1 MGKSYIENS
10 LKRFLKRKVKITLG
24 LVVTFMITGAVSFGA
39 EEGSIIEGNGTYI
52 SHDIW
57 LDGIGTQENILKE
70 DIKIGNDVV
79 LSKNIIN
86 NNSALMSTTVKQNIK
101 NVSLLIAGKDVKL
114 ETDNGDYNS
123 GLELKKANS
132 GLADNNILRADG
144 KGTISVNGKD
154 WTGELKDAE
163 EIDGKDT
170 GKGVQTAINGGKA
183 VNYGNITIKYDPDK
197 NSQNK
202 GWGHSGQTARKN
214 SEVYNY
220 GTMTSRE
227 MVQRAELNSSAYN
240 YGTLIGTHVQYAG
253 NNGRVYNY
261 GTIKTGSHGQNIL
274 NDSLAVNYGI
284 IIGTGE
290 SGQGV
295 NGNNSILKNYG
306 VIATDSQRG
315 QNSVGTENIKIY
327 NYGIIA
333 NKGKEEKDEKGNKQ
347 LVGLGQVLNS
357 KNGSGFNYGLIIND
371 GHLGQRLAGENSEI
385 YNYGL
390 IANKGKAGQEIQGK
404 NNTGYNYG
412 IIANSDT
419 AGQYA
424 AGDKGGNKAINYGII
439 ANVGNDGQLATAG
452 AIAENYGIIAN
463 TGGYGQKS
471 YGVISE
477 ETLNIL
483 NNGII
488 NNNGGYG
495 MYTGDDL
502 EHKGENNGIVFNYI
516 NKPVLYGNITNN
528 GVTIVKDTGS
538 GEYSG
543 SSVVENGIRIDA
555 KNKDDI
561 KISRVEKGN
570 IFIATNQIEN
580 IAEEKKFTGGTLAE
594 NTNLFVD
601 RYTKDK
607 LTETVTLDNKTLT
620 GNHITTVVGSDDNSD
635 KTVIITNNDLTLNNS
650 TIIGY
655 FEKDGT
661 LLEVNGNL
669 TLTGNSV
676 INAIAGNKYTGYK
689 GNPLDNVIAVKL
701 DKKGILTIEENSKV
715 LGKVEGKG
723 MTILKNSTQVHDKG
737 YNITKLEILTTRKTN
752 TTINKLNLQEGL
764 VFSGHQTSKDN
775 TKVILGNNIDIKGGI
790 SFNET
795 NGEIL
800 GADITLGDGQTS
812 SDKTINIDSITLG
825 TENDVLTIKNI
836 LGTVGEIN
844 GNGGKDIV
852 KLEKSAGDTF
862 DYKLKNIDTL
872 DLGNSIWKIGAN
884 ADISHNTTTKAGEKT
899 TIQNGTLAGELK
911 GTAEKGIEFINN
923 EAVNKVIGNST
934 FGENAKFQM
943 NIGKDMKLEAGAEY
957 NLDDTTKNNLAGIKD
972 KVTASAI
979 FTTAKDDTSKELR
992 VKSAKEMNID
1002 ERYSG
1007 IYEEMLE
1014 NASSNSEILNTLNN
1028 SDVSS
1033 IANAINGKGALGDTL
1048 ATTGYKITRD
1058 ISNSFMSAVNEWG
1071 KKANKGEWLANAKYI
1086 NSDVEYDGAN
1096 KVKGYDSDIKS
1107 MAAMIE
1113 YGVSDNTSLGIAL
1126 GGGNTEIDVK
1136 DAGTLKGD
1144 NYYIGAYAKHS
1155 VNGFDLTGNL
1165 GYTISDL
1172 EVNGKGSADSS
1183 AITLGGYIKRDIALT
1198 ETVRLEPNLSFT
1210 YDYIMQDNAEG
1221 NGVKVDNKDV
1231 HVFEAGAGMNIVKGF
1246 NFEKGLL
1253 ELEAG
1258 VKYSMA
1264 DVNRNE
1270 ETVISVYGI
1279 DNINLGNP
1287 EIDKTRGTAHVGFD
1301 YEHVSG
1307 FGVNGKYEMMWSDS
1321 GDDSRVT
1328 AGISYRF

>member
-1 MGKSYIENS
+1 MGKGYVENS
-10 LKRFLKRKVKITLG
+10 LKRFLKRKIKITLG
-24 LVVTFMITGAVSFGA
+24 VVVSFLITGMVSFGA

-52 SHDIW
+52 SHDTW
-57 LDGIGTQENILKE
+57 LDGIGAQENILKE

-79 LSKNIIN
+79 LSKDIIN

-123 GLELKKANS
+123 GLELKKINS
-132 GLADNNILRADG
+132 GLTDNNILRADG

-183 VNYGNITIKYDPDK
+183 VNYGNITIKYDPDE

-202 GWGHSGQTARKN
+202 GWMPSGQTARKN

-261 GTIKTGSHGQNIL
+261 GTIKSDRYGQDVIN
-274 NDSLAVNYGI
+274 NSLAVNYGI
-284 IIGTGE
+284 IIGKGTV
-290 SGQGV
+290 GQNVKGD
-295 NGNNSILKNYG
+295 NSILKNYG
-306 VIATDSQRG
+306 VIAIDSNRG
-315 QNSVGTENIKIY
+315 QNSIETENIKIY

-333 NKGKEEKDEKGNKQ
+333 NKEIKENGV
-347 LVGLGQVLNS
+347 LLGLGQVLYS
-357 KNGSGFNYGLIIND
+357 KNGSGFNYGLIINE
-371 GHLGQRLAGENSEI
+371 GNVGQRLAGENSEI

-424 AGDKGGNKAINYGII
+424 DGDKGGNKAINYGII
-439 ANVGNDGQLATAG
+439 ANVGNDGQLATYNAT
-452 AIAENYGIIAN
+452 AENYGIIAN
-463 TGGYGQKS
+463 KGDKGQYS
-471 YGVISE
+471 YGKEAGDII
-477 ETLNIL
+477 NIL

-488 NNNGGYG
+488 NNSGDHG
-495 MYTGDDL
+495 MYVAGV
-502 EHKGENNGIVFNYI
+502 HKGENNGIVFNHTDK
-516 NKPVLYGNITNN
+516 NVLYGNITNN
-528 GVTIVKDTGS
+528 GVIIIKDNGK
-538 GEYSG
+538 GAYS
-543 SSVVENGIRIDA
+543 SSVVKKGIQIDA
-555 KNKDDI
+555 KDEKNI
-561 KISRVEKGN
+561 KISKVEKGN
-570 IFIATNQIEN
+570 IFVATNQIEN
-580 IAEEKKFTGGTLAE
+580 IEEKKFTGGTLAD
-594 NTNLFVD
+594 NKNLFVD
-601 RYTKDK
+601 RYTKGK

-635 KTVIITNNDLTLNNS
+635 KTVISTNNDLTLNNS

-723 MTILKNSTQVHDKG
+723 MTILKNSTQVHNKG

-872 DLGNSIWKIGAN
+872 DLGNSTWKIGKN
-884 ADISHNTTTKAGEKT
+884 ADISHDTTTKANEKT

-911 GTAEKGIEFINN
+911 GTSEKGIEFINN

-957 NLDDTTKNNLAGIKD
+957 NFDDTTKNNLAGIKD

-1007 IYEEMLE
+1007 IYEEMLK
-1014 NASSNSEILNTLNN
+1014 NASSNSEILDTLNS

-1058 ISNSFMSAVNEWG
+1058 ISNSFMSAVNEWD
-1071 KKANKGEWLANAKYI
+1071 KKADKGEWLTNAKYI
-1086 NSDVEYDGAN
+1086 SSDVEYDGAN
-1096 KVKGYDSDIKS
+1096 NVKGYDSDINS
-1107 MAAMIE
+1107 MVGMIE
-1113 YGVSDNTSLGIAL
+1113 YGVSENTAYGIAL
-1126 GGGNTEIDVK
+1126 GGGDTEIDVK

-1155 VNGFDLTGNL
+1155 VNGFDLVGNL

-1172 EVNGKGSADSS
+1172 EVNGEGSADSS
-1183 AITLGGYIKRDIALT
+1183 AITFGGYIKKNVVLT
-1198 ETVRLEPNLSFT
+1198 ETVRVEPNFSFT
-1210 YDYIMQDNAEG
+1210 YDYIMQDNGEG
-1221 NGVKVDNKDV
+1221 NGVKVDNKDI
-1231 HVFEAGAGMNIVKGF
+1231 HVFEASAGMNIVKGF
-1246 NFEKGLL
+1246 NLETGVFELK
-1253 ELEAG
+1253 AG
-1258 VKYSMA
+1258 AKYSMA
-1264 DVNRNE
+1264 DINRNE
-1270 ETVISVYGI
+1270 ETIISVYGI
-1279 DNINLGNP
+1279 DGINLGSP
-1287 EIDKTRGTAHVGFD
+1287 EVDKTRGTANIGFD
-1301 YEHVSG
+1301 YEHNSG

-1321 GDDSRVT
+1321 GDDSRIT

>member
-1 MGKSYIENS
+1 MGKSYVENS

-24 LVVTFMITGAVSFGA
+24 LVVTFMITGAVAFGA
-39 EEGSIIEGNGTYI
+39 EEGFIIEGNGTYI

-79 LSKNIIN
+79 LSKDIIN

-284 IIGTGE
+284 IIGAGE

-295 NGNNSILKNYG
+295 NGSNSILKNYG

-333 NKGKEEKDEKGNKQ
+333 NKGNKQ

-538 GEYSG
+538 GEYFG

-555 KNKDDI
+555 KDKKNI

-570 IFIATNQIEN
+570 IFVATNQIEN
-580 IAEEKKFTGGTLAE
+580 IAKEKKFTGGTLAE

-635 KTVIITNNDLTLNNS
+635 KTVISTNNDLTLNNS

-872 DLGNSIWKIGAN
+872 DLGNSTWKIGKN
-884 ADISHNTTTKAGEKT
+884 ADISHDTTTKANEKT

-979 FTTAKDDTSKELR
+979 FTTAKDDISKELR

-1107 MAAMIE
+1107 MVGMIE

-1126 GGGNTEIDVK
+1126 GGGDTEIDVK

-1183 AITLGGYIKRDIALT
+1183 AIILGGYVKRDIALT

-1307 FGVNGKYEMMWSDS
+1307 FGVNGKYETMWSDS
-1321 GDDSRVT
+1321 GDDSRIT

>member
-1 MGKSYIENS
+1 MGKSYVENS

-24 LVVTFMITGAVSFGA
+24 LVVTFMITGAVAFGA

-79 LSKNIIN
+79 LSKDIIN

-284 IIGTGE
+284 IIGAGE

-295 NGNNSILKNYG
+295 NGSNSILKNYG

-333 NKGKEEKDEKGNKQ
+333 NKGNKQ

-555 KNKDDI
+555 KDKKNI

-570 IFIATNQIEN
+570 IFVATNQIEN
-580 IAEEKKFTGGTLAE
+580 IAKEKKFTGGTLAE

-635 KTVIITNNDLTLNNS
+635 KTVISTNNDLTLNNS

-723 MTILKNSTQVHDKG
+723 MTILKNSTQVHNKG

-884 ADISHNTTTKAGEKT
+884 ADISHGTTTKAGEKT
-899 TIQNGTLAGELK
+899 TIQNGTLTGELK

-957 NLDDTTKNNLAGIKD
+957 NLDDTTKGNLAGIKD

-1014 NASSNSEILNTLNN
+1014 NASSNSEILDTLNN

-1107 MAAMIE
+1107 MVGMIE

-1126 GGGNTEIDVK
+1126 GGGDTEIDVK

-1183 AITLGGYIKRDIALT
+1183 AIILGGYVKRDIALT

-1307 FGVNGKYEMMWSDS
+1307 FGVNGKYETMWSDS

>member
-1 MGKSYIENS
+1 MGKSYVENS

-24 LVVTFMITGAVSFGA
+24 LVVTFMITGAVAFGA

-79 LSKNIIN
+79 LSKDIIN

-284 IIGTGE
+284 IIGAGE

-295 NGNNSILKNYG
+295 NGSNSILKNYG

-333 NKGKEEKDEKGNKQ
+333 NKGNKQ

-555 KNKDDI
+555 KDKKNI

-570 IFIATNQIEN
+570 IFVATNQIEN
-580 IAEEKKFTGGTLAE
+580 IVKEKKFTGGTLAE

-635 KTVIITNNDLTLNNS
+635 KTVISTNNDLTLNNS

-723 MTILKNSTQVHDKG
+723 MTILKNSTQVHNKG

-884 ADISHNTTTKAGEKT
+884 ADVSHGTTTKAGEKT
-899 TIQNGTLAGELK
+899 TIQNGTLTGELK

-1007 IYEEMLE
+1007 IYEEMLK
-1014 NASSNSEILNTLNN
+1014 NASSNSEILDTLNN

-1107 MAAMIE
+1107 MVGMIE

-1126 GGGNTEIDVK
+1126 GGGDTEIDVK

-1172 EVNGKGSADSS
+1172 EVNREGSADSS

-1221 NGVKVDNKDV
+1221 SGVKADNKDI

-1301 YEHVSG
+1301 YEHTTG
-1307 FGVNGKYEMMWSDS
+1307 FGVNGKYETMWSDS
-1321 GDDSRVT
+1321 GDDSRIT

>member
-1 MGKSYIENS
+1 MGKSYVENS

-24 LVVTFMITGAVSFGA
+24 LVVTFMITGAVAFGA
-39 EEGSIIEGNGTYI
+39 EEGFIIEGNGTYI

-79 LSKNIIN
+79 LSKDIIN

-284 IIGTGE
+284 IIGAGE

-295 NGNNSILKNYG
+295 NGSNSILKNYG

-333 NKGKEEKDEKGNKQ
+333 NKGNKQ

-538 GEYSG
+538 GEYFG

-555 KNKDDI
+555 KDKKNI

-570 IFIATNQIEN
+570 IFVATNQIEN
-580 IAEEKKFTGGTLAE
+580 IVKEKKFTGGTLAE

-635 KTVIITNNDLTLNNS
+635 KTVISTNNDLTLNNS

-872 DLGNSIWKIGAN
+872 DLGNSTWKIGKN
-884 ADISHNTTTKAGEKT
+884 ADISHDTTTKANEKT

-979 FTTAKDDTSKELR
+979 FTTAKDDISKELR

-1107 MAAMIE
+1107 MVGMIE

-1126 GGGNTEIDVK
+1126 GGGDTEIDVK

-1307 FGVNGKYEMMWSDS
+1307 FGVNGKYETMWSDS
-1321 GDDSRVT
+1321 GDDSRIT

>member
-1 MGKSYIENS
+1 MGKGYVENS
-10 LKRFLKRKVKITLG
+10 LKRFLKRKIKITLG
-24 LVVTFMITGAVSFGA
+24 VVVSFLITGMVSFGA

-52 SHDIW
+52 SHDTW
-57 LDGIGTQENILKE
+57 LDGIGAQENILKE

-79 LSKNIIN
+79 LSKDIIN

-123 GLELKKANS
+123 GLELKKINS
-132 GLADNNILRADG
+132 GLTDNNILRADG

-183 VNYGNITIKYDPDK
+183 VNYGNITIKYDPDE

-202 GWGHSGQTARKN
+202 GWMHSGQTARKN

-261 GTIKTGSHGQNIL
+261 GTIKSDRYGQDVIN
-274 NDSLAVNYGI
+274 NSLAVNYGI
-284 IIGTGE
+284 IIGKGTV
-290 SGQGV
+290 GQNVKGD
-295 NGNNSILKNYG
+295 NSILKNYG
-306 VIATDSQRG
+306 VIAIDSNRG
-315 QNSVGTENIKIY
+315 QNSIETENIKIY

-333 NKGKEEKDEKGNKQ
+333 NKEIKENGV
-347 LVGLGQVLNS
+347 LLGLGQVLYS
-357 KNGSGFNYGLIIND
+357 KNGSGFNYGLIINE
-371 GHLGQRLAGENSEI
+371 GNVGQRLAGENSEI

-424 AGDKGGNKAINYGII
+424 DGDKGGNKAINYGII
-439 ANVGNDGQLATAG
+439 ANVGNDGQLATYNAT
-452 AIAENYGIIAN
+452 AENYGIIAN
-463 TGGYGQKS
+463 KGDKGQYS
-471 YGVISE
+471 YGKEAGDII
-477 ETLNIL
+477 NIL

-488 NNNGGYG
+488 NNSGDHG
-495 MYTGDDL
+495 MYVAGV
-502 EHKGENNGIVFNYI
+502 HKGENNGIVFNHTDK
-516 NKPVLYGNITNN
+516 NVLYGNITNN
-528 GVTIVKDTGS
+528 GVIIIKDNGK
-538 GEYSG
+538 GAYS
-543 SSVVENGIRIDA
+543 SSVVKKGIQIDA
-555 KNKDDI
+555 KDEKNI
-561 KISRVEKGN
+561 KISKVEKGN
-570 IFIATNQIEN
+570 IFVATNQIEN
-580 IAEEKKFTGGTLAE
+580 IEEKKFTGGTLAD
-594 NTNLFVD
+594 NKNLFVD
-601 RYTKDK
+601 RYTKGK

-635 KTVIITNNDLTLNNS
+635 KTVISTNNDLTLNNS

-723 MTILKNSTQVHDKG
+723 MTILKNSTQVHNKG

-872 DLGNSIWKIGAN
+872 DLGNSTWKIGKN
-884 ADISHNTTTKAGEKT
+884 ADISHDTTTKANEKT

-911 GTAEKGIEFINN
+911 GTSEKGIEFINN

-957 NLDDTTKNNLAGIKD
+957 NFDDTTKNNLAGIKD

-979 FTTAKDDTSKELR
+979 FTTVKDDTSKELR

-1007 IYEEMLE
+1007 IYEEMLK
-1014 NASSNSEILNTLNN
+1014 NASSNSEILDTLNS

-1033 IANAINGKGALGDTL
+1033 IANAINGKGVLGDTL

-1058 ISNSFMSAVNEWG
+1058 ISNSFMSAVNEWD
-1071 KKANKGEWLANAKYI
+1071 KKADKGEWLTNAKYI
-1086 NSDVEYDGAN
+1086 SSDVEYDGAN
-1096 KVKGYDSDIKS
+1096 NVKGYDSDINS
-1107 MAAMIE
+1107 MVGMIE
-1113 YGVSDNTSLGIAL
+1113 YGVSENTAYGIAL
-1126 GGGNTEIDVK
+1126 GGGDTEINVK

-1155 VNGFDLTGNL
+1155 VNGFDLVGNL

-1172 EVNGKGSADSS
+1172 EVNGEGSADSS
-1183 AITLGGYIKRDIALT
+1183 AITFGGYIKKNVVLT
-1198 ETVRLEPNLSFT
+1198 ETVRVEPNFSFT
-1210 YDYIMQDNAEG
+1210 YDYIMQDNGEG
-1221 NGVKVDNKDV
+1221 NGVKVDNKDI
-1231 HVFEAGAGMNIVKGF
+1231 HVFEASAGMNIVKGF
-1246 NFEKGLL
+1246 NL
-1253 ELEAG
+1253 ETGVLEIKAG
-1258 VKYSMA
+1258 AKYSMA
-1264 DVNRNE
+1264 DINRNE

-1279 DNINLGNP
+1279 DDINLGNP
-1287 EIDKTRGTAHVGFD
+1287 EVDKTRGTANIGFD
-1301 YEHVSG
+1301 YEHNSG

-1321 GDDSRVT
+1321 GDDSRIT

>member
-1 MGKSYIENS
+1 MGKSYVENS

-24 LVVTFMITGAVSFGA
+24 LVVTFMITGAVAFGA

-79 LSKNIIN
+79 LSKDIIN

-284 IIGTGE
+284 IIGAGE

-295 NGNNSILKNYG
+295 NGSNSILKNYG

-333 NKGKEEKDEKGNKQ
+333 NKGNKQ

-555 KNKDDI
+555 KDKKNI

-570 IFIATNQIEN
+570 IFVATNQIEN
-580 IAEEKKFTGGTLAE
+580 IAKEKKFTGGTLAE

-635 KTVIITNNDLTLNNS
+635 KTVISTNNDLTLNNS

-723 MTILKNSTQVHDKG
+723 MTILKNSTQVHNKG

-884 ADISHNTTTKAGEKT
+884 ADVSHGTTTKAGEKT
-899 TIQNGTLAGELK
+899 TVQNGTLTGELK

-957 NLDDTTKNNLAGIKD
+957 NLDDTTKGNLAGIKD

-1014 NASSNSEILNTLNN
+1014 NASSNSEILDTLNN

-1107 MAAMIE
+1107 MVGMIE

-1126 GGGNTEIDVK
+1126 GGGDTEIDVK

-1183 AITLGGYIKRDIALT
+1183 AIILGGYVKRDIALT

-1307 FGVNGKYEMMWSDS
+1307 FGVNGKYETMWSDS

-1328 AGISYRF
+1328 AEISYRF

>member
-1 MGKSYIENS
+1 MGKSYVENS

-24 LVVTFMITGAVSFGA
+24 VVVTFLITGLVSFGA

-70 DIKIGNDVV
+70 DIKIGSDVV
-79 LSKNIIN
+79 LSKDIIN

-123 GLELKKANS
+123 GLELKKVNS

-183 VNYGNITIKYDPDK
+183 VNYGKITIKYDPDK

-284 IIGTGE
+284 IIGAGE

-295 NGNNSILKNYG
+295 NGSNSILKNYG

-333 NKGKEEKDEKGNKQ
+333 NKGNKQ

-538 GEYSG
+538 GEYFG

-555 KNKDDI
+555 KDKKNI

-570 IFIATNQIEN
+570 IFVATNQIEN

-601 RYTKDK
+601 RYTTNGK

-635 KTVIITNNDLTLNNS
+635 KTVISTNNDLTLNNS

-884 ADISHNTTTKAGEKT
+884 ADVSHGTTTKAGEKT
-899 TIQNGTLAGELK
+899 TIQNGTLTGELK

-1014 NASSNSEILNTLNN
+1014 NASSNSEILDTLNN

-1107 MAAMIE
+1107 MVGMIE

-1126 GGGNTEIDVK
+1126 GGGDTEIDVK

-1172 EVNGKGSADSS
+1172 EVNGKGSADSF
-1183 AITLGGYIKRDIALT
+1183 AITLGGYVKRDIALT

-1307 FGVNGKYEMMWSDS
+1307 FGVNGKYETMWSDS

>member
-1 MGKSYIENS
+1 MGKGYVENS
-10 LKRFLKRKVKITLG
+10 LKRFLKRKIKITLG
-24 LVVTFMITGAVSFGA
+24 VVVSFLITGMVSFGA

-52 SHDIW
+52 SHDTW
-57 LDGIGTQENILKE
+57 LDGIGAQENILKE

-79 LSKNIIN
+79 LSKDIIN

-123 GLELKKANS
+123 GLELKKINS
-132 GLADNNILRADG
+132 GLTDNNILRADG

-183 VNYGNITIKYDPDK
+183 VNYGNITIKYDPDE

-202 GWGHSGQTARKN
+202 GWMHSGQTARKN

-261 GTIKTGSHGQNIL
+261 GTIKSDRYGQDVIN
-274 NDSLAVNYGI
+274 NSLAVNYGI
-284 IIGTGE
+284 IIGKGTV
-290 SGQGV
+290 GQNVKGD
-295 NGNNSILKNYG
+295 NSILKNYG
-306 VIATDSQRG
+306 VIAIDSNRG
-315 QNSVGTENIKIY
+315 QNSIETENIKIY

-333 NKGKEEKDEKGNKQ
+333 NKEIKENGV
-347 LVGLGQVLNS
+347 LLGLGQVLYS
-357 KNGSGFNYGLIIND
+357 KNGSGFNYGLIINE
-371 GHLGQRLAGENSEI
+371 GNVGQRLAGENSEI

-424 AGDKGGNKAINYGII
+424 DGDKGGNKAINYGII
-439 ANVGNDGQLATAG
+439 ANVGNDGQLATYNAT
-452 AIAENYGIIAN
+452 AENYGIIAN
-463 TGGYGQKS
+463 KGDKGQYS
-471 YGVISE
+471 YGKEAGDII
-477 ETLNIL
+477 NIL

-488 NNNGGYG
+488 NNSGDHG
-495 MYTGDDL
+495 MYVAGV
-502 EHKGENNGIVFNYI
+502 HKGENNGIVFNHTDK
-516 NKPVLYGNITNN
+516 NVLYGNITNN
-528 GVTIVKDTGS
+528 GVIIIKDNGK
-538 GEYSG
+538 GAYS
-543 SSVVENGIRIDA
+543 SSVVKKGIQIDA
-555 KNKDDI
+555 KDEKNI
-561 KISRVEKGN
+561 KISKVEKGN
-570 IFIATNQIEN
+570 IFVATNQIEN
-580 IAEEKKFTGGTLAE
+580 IEEKKFTGGTLAD
-594 NTNLFVD
+594 NKNLFVD
-601 RYTKDK
+601 RYTKGK

-635 KTVIITNNDLTLNNS
+635 KTVISTNNDLTLNNS

-723 MTILKNSTQVHDKG
+723 MTILKNSTQVHNKG

-872 DLGNSIWKIGAN
+872 DLGNSTWKIGKN
-884 ADISHNTTTKAGEKT
+884 ADISHDTTTKANEKT

-911 GTAEKGIEFINN
+911 GTSEKGIEFINN

-957 NLDDTTKNNLAGIKD
+957 NFDDTTKNNLAGIKD

-1007 IYEEMLE
+1007 IYEEMLK
-1014 NASSNSEILNTLNN
+1014 NASSNSEILDTLNS

-1058 ISNSFMSAVNEWG
+1058 ISNSFMSAVNEWD
-1071 KKANKGEWLANAKYI
+1071 KKADKGEWLTNAKYI
-1086 NSDVEYDGAN
+1086 SSDVEYDGAN
-1096 KVKGYDSDIKS
+1096 NVKGYDSDINS
-1107 MAAMIE
+1107 MVGMIE
-1113 YGVSDNTSLGIAL
+1113 YGVSENTAYGIAL
-1126 GGGNTEIDVK
+1126 GGGDTEIDVK

-1155 VNGFDLTGNL
+1155 VNGFDLVGNL

-1172 EVNGKGSADSS
+1172 EVNGEGSADSS
-1183 AITLGGYIKRDIALT
+1183 AITFGGYIKKNVVLT
-1198 ETVRLEPNLSFT
+1198 ETVRVEPNFSFT
-1210 YDYIMQDNAEG
+1210 YDYIMQDNGEG
-1221 NGVKVDNKDV
+1221 NGVKVDNKDI
-1231 HVFEAGAGMNIVKGF
+1231 HVFEASTGMNIVKGF
-1246 NFEKGLL
+1246 NLETGVFELK
-1253 ELEAG
+1253 AG
-1258 VKYSMA
+1258 AKYSMA
-1264 DVNRNE
+1264 DINRNE
-1270 ETVISVYGI
+1270 ETIISVYGI
-1279 DNINLGNP
+1279 DGINLGSP
-1287 EIDKTRGTAHVGFD
+1287 EVDKTRGTANIGFD
-1301 YEHVSG
+1301 YEHNSG

-1321 GDDSRVT
+1321 GDDSRIT

>member
-39 EEGSIIEGNGTYI
+39 EPQEPIIHGNGVYI
-52 SHDIW
+52 PSNVWIQ
-57 LDGIGTQENILKE
+57 GIGEKKTNIEKYEIQVSEKDSFIDTTLKRENNS
-70 DIKIGNDVV
+70 DT
-79 LSKNIIN
+79 IIN
-86 NNSALMSTTVKQNIK
+86 ISGTEVILQGKNLSFDVIDKSNEALKIAEKGINWENNLDYRENYQDGKKLSNKNPSYNGNGAIGKNSIAVNNQNIENKINYKFKDIIDWTSDSQPIFGEIEKSVGQVANNGGIVVNYSDINVIKSNIGGHGQLILNGSKGYNYGIIISNTENYMQSVIGDESVGYNFGELKCVWSGQYAVLGGKLYNYGKITSIAPQQATGGEMYNYGTLLSAKNNSLNGSGQLGNNSKLYNYGTIIGQGGQSGSVKSEVENYGFITGEGATGQSLSNSIGK
-101 NVSLLIAGKDVKL
+101 NYGIIAGKFSTSQSGEKNSDI
-114 ETDNGDYNS
+114 YNYGIIS
-123 GLELKKANS
+123 SQGYIGQQLDGSKGYNHGL
-132 GLADNNILRADG
+132 
-144 KGTISVNGKD
+144 ISVIGD
-154 WTGELKDAE
+154 SFTGQFA
-163 EIDGKDT
+163 
-170 GKGVQTAINGGKA
+170 
-183 VNYGNITIKYDPDK
+183 K
-197 NSQNK
+197 N
-202 GWGHSGQTARKN
+202 N

-220 GTMTSRE
+220 G
-227 MVQRAELNSSAYN
+227 
-240 YGTLIGTHVQYAG
+240 I
-253 NNGRVYNY
+253 
-261 GTIKTGSHGQNIL
+261 
-274 NDSLAVNYGI
+274 
-284 IIGTGE
+284 
-290 SGQGV
+290 
-295 NGNNSILKNYG
+295 ILKEDISSMHYAQSKGMSITKNSKGYNYG
-306 VIATDSQRG
+306 VICGEIKDGMVIDS
-315 QNSVGTENIKIY
+315 E
-327 NYGIIA
+327 
-333 NKGKEEKDEKGNKQ
+333 
-347 LVGLGQVLNS
+347 S
-357 KNGSGFNYGLIIND
+357 K
-371 GHLGQRLAGENSEI
+371 
-385 YNYGL
+385 
-390 IANKGKAGQEIQGK
+390 
-404 NNTGYNYG
+404 GYNYG
-412 IIANSDT
+412 IIANNSTLNSVT
-419 AGQYA
+419 AE
-424 AGDKGGNKAINYGII
+424 NKHNISAINSGE
-439 ANVGNDGQLATAG
+439 AF
-452 AIAENYGIIAN
+452 NYGVLINQDGAS
-463 TGGYGQKS
+463 TKGK
-471 YGVISE
+471 VI
-477 ETLNIL
+477 

-488 NNNGGYG
+488 IVQNKGTGEMIDGGI
-495 MYTGDDL
+495 
-502 EHKGENNGIVFNYI
+502 NNGIIY
-516 NKPVLYGNITNN
+516 L
-528 GVTIVKDTGS
+528 
-538 GEYSG
+538 
-543 SSVVENGIRIDA
+543 
-555 KNKDDI
+555 KNKNSIKLADKTKNLTDSK
-561 KISRVEKGN
+561 KISEIQSNN
-570 IFIATNQIEN
+570 IFVNN
-580 IAEEKKFTGGTLAE
+580 LDKDSNVTL
-594 NTNLFVD
+594 TVD
-601 RYTKDK
+601 KD
-607 LTETVTLDNKTLT
+607 TLDNK
-620 GNHITTVVGSDDNSD
+620 HITAVLGKESKSDTAVKS
-635 KTVIITNNDLTLNNS
+635 TGDLTLNNS

-655 FEKDGT
+655 LEKDGT
-661 LLEVNGNL
+661 LLEVKGDL
-669 TLTGNSV
+669 TLSGNSV
-676 INAIAGNKYTGYK
+676 INAIAGNEYTGYK
-689 GNPLDNVIAVKL
+689 GNALNNVIAVKL
-701 DKKGILTIEENSKV
+701 NENGILTIGENSKV
-715 LGKVEGKG
+715 LGVVKG
-723 MTILKNSTQVHDKG
+723 NGTAVLKDSKELHNKG
-737 YNITKLEILTTRKTN
+737 FDVKELEIKTTKEKGTS
-752 TTINKLNLQEGL
+752 TTVNNLKVSEGI
-764 VFSGHQTSKDN
+764 VIAGDETSKDN
-775 TKVILGNNIDIKGGI
+775 TKITFGNNINIVSGI
-790 SFNET
+790 RFNEHGT
-795 NGEIL
+795 GRNL

-825 TENDVLTIKNI
+825 TGNDILTINNV
-836 LGTVGEIN
+836 LGKVGVID
-844 GNGGKDIV
+844 GNSGDDIV
-852 KLEKSAGDTF
+852 NLKNLTGKHDTF
-862 DYKLKNIDTL
+862 DYQLKNIETL
-872 DLGNSIWKIGAN
+872 DLNNQTWKIGAN
-884 ADISHNTTTKAGEKT
+884 ANISHDTITKAGEKT
-899 TIQNGTLAGELK
+899 TIQNGTLIGELK
-911 GTAEKGIEFINN
+911 GTVEKADFVNN

-957 NLDDTTKNNLAGIKD
+957 NLDDTTVDNLKNNVGEKN
-972 KVTASAI
+972 VTASAI
-979 FTTAKDDTSKELR
+979 FTKATQKDKDIR
-992 VKSAKEMNID
+992 VKTAEEMNID
-1002 ERYSG
+1002 DRYSG

-1014 NASSNSEILNTLNN
+1014 NASSNSEILDTLNS

-1107 MAAMIE
+1107 MVGMIE

-1126 GGGNTEIDVK
+1126 GGGDTEIDVK

-1307 FGVNGKYEMMWSDS
+1307 FGVNGKYETMWSDS

>member
-1 MGKSYIENS
+1 MGKSYVENS

-24 LVVTFMITGAVSFGA
+24 LVVTFMITGAVAFGA

-79 LSKNIIN
+79 LSKDIIN

-284 IIGTGE
+284 IIGAGE

-295 NGNNSILKNYG
+295 NGSNSILKNYG

-333 NKGKEEKDEKGNKQ
+333 NKGNKQ

-555 KNKDDI
+555 KDKKNI

-570 IFIATNQIEN
+570 IFVATNQIEN
-580 IAEEKKFTGGTLAE
+580 IAKEKKFTGGTLAE

-635 KTVIITNNDLTLNNS
+635 KTVISTNNDLTLNNS

-723 MTILKNSTQVHDKG
+723 MTILKNSTQVHNKG

-825 TENDVLTIKNI
+825 TENDVLTIKNT

-884 ADISHNTTTKAGEKT
+884 ADVSHGTTTKAGEKT
-899 TIQNGTLAGELK
+899 TVQNGTLTGELK

-957 NLDDTTKNNLAGIKD
+957 NLDDTTKGNLAGIKD

-1014 NASSNSEILNTLNN
+1014 NASSNSEILDTLNN

-1107 MAAMIE
+1107 MVGMIE

-1126 GGGNTEIDVK
+1126 GGGDTEIDVK

-1183 AITLGGYIKRDIALT
+1183 AIILGGYVKRDIALT

-1307 FGVNGKYEMMWSDS
+1307 FGVNGKYETMWSDS

>member
-1 MGKSYIENS
+1 MGKGYVENS
-10 LKRFLKRKVKITLG
+10 LKRFLKRKIKITLG
-24 LVVTFMITGAVSFGA
+24 VVVSFLITGMVSFGA

-52 SHDIW
+52 SHDTW
-57 LDGIGTQENILKE
+57 LDGIGAQENILKE

-79 LSKNIIN
+79 LSKDIIN

-123 GLELKKANS
+123 GLELKKINS
-132 GLADNNILRADG
+132 GLTDNNILRADG

-183 VNYGNITIKYDPDK
+183 VNYGNITIKYDPDE

-202 GWGHSGQTARKN
+202 GWMHSGQTARKN

-261 GTIKTGSHGQNIL
+261 GTIKSDRYGQDVIN
-274 NDSLAVNYGI
+274 NSLAVNYGI
-284 IIGTGE
+284 IIGKGTV
-290 SGQGV
+290 GQNVKGD
-295 NGNNSILKNYG
+295 NSILKNYG
-306 VIATDSQRG
+306 VIAIDSNRG
-315 QNSVGTENIKIY
+315 QNSIETENIKIY

-333 NKGKEEKDEKGNKQ
+333 NKEIKENGV
-347 LVGLGQVLNS
+347 LLGLGQVLYS
-357 KNGSGFNYGLIIND
+357 KNGSGFNYGLIINE
-371 GHLGQRLAGENSEI
+371 GNVGQRLAGENSEI

-424 AGDKGGNKAINYGII
+424 DGDKGGNKAINYGII
-439 ANVGNDGQLATAG
+439 ANVGNDGQLATYNAT
-452 AIAENYGIIAN
+452 AENYGIIAN
-463 TGGYGQKS
+463 KGDKGQYS
-471 YGVISE
+471 YGKEAGDII
-477 ETLNIL
+477 NIL

-488 NNNGGYG
+488 NNSGDHG
-495 MYTGDDL
+495 MYVAGV
-502 EHKGENNGIVFNYI
+502 HKGENNGIVFNHTDK
-516 NKPVLYGNITNN
+516 NVLYGNITNN
-528 GVTIVKDTGS
+528 GVIIIKDNGK
-538 GEYSG
+538 GAYS
-543 SSVVENGIRIDA
+543 SSVVKKGIQIDA
-555 KNKDDI
+555 KDEKNI
-561 KISRVEKGN
+561 KISKVEKGN
-570 IFIATNQIEN
+570 IFVATNQIEN
-580 IAEEKKFTGGTLAE
+580 IEEKKFTGGTLAD
-594 NTNLFVD
+594 NKNLFVD
-601 RYTKDK
+601 RYTKGK

-635 KTVIITNNDLTLNNS
+635 KTVISTNNDLTLNNS

-723 MTILKNSTQVHDKG
+723 MTILKNSTQVHNKG

-872 DLGNSIWKIGAN
+872 DLGNSTWKIGKN
-884 ADISHNTTTKAGEKT
+884 ADISHDTTTKANEKT

-911 GTAEKGIEFINN
+911 GTSEKGIEFINN

-957 NLDDTTKNNLAGIKD
+957 NFDDTTKNNLAGIKD

-1007 IYEEMLE
+1007 IYEEMLK
-1014 NASSNSEILNTLNN
+1014 NASSNSEILDTLNS

-1033 IANAINGKGALGDTL
+1033 IVNAINGKGALGDTL

-1058 ISNSFMSAVNEWG
+1058 ISNSFMSAVNEWD
-1071 KKANKGEWLANAKYI
+1071 KKADKGEWLTNAKYI
-1086 NSDVEYDGAN
+1086 SSDVEYDGAN
-1096 KVKGYDSDIKS
+1096 NVKGYDSDINS
-1107 MAAMIE
+1107 MVGMIE
-1113 YGVSDNTSLGIAL
+1113 YGVSENTAYGIAL
-1126 GGGNTEIDVK
+1126 GGGDTEINVK

-1155 VNGFDLTGNL
+1155 VNGFDLVGNL

-1172 EVNGKGSADSS
+1172 EVNGEGSADSS
-1183 AITLGGYIKRDIALT
+1183 AITFGGYIKKDVALT
-1198 ETVRLEPNLSFT
+1198 ETVRIEPNFSFT
-1210 YDYIMQDNAEG
+1210 YDYIMQDNGEG
-1221 NGVKVDNKDV
+1221 NGVKVDNKDI
-1231 HVFEAGAGMNIVKGF
+1231 HVFEASAGMNIVKGF
-1246 NFEKGLL
+1246 NL
-1253 ELEAG
+1253 ETGVLEIKAG
-1258 VKYSMA
+1258 AKYSMA
-1264 DVNRNE
+1264 DINRNE

-1279 DNINLGNP
+1279 DDINLGNP
-1287 EIDKTRGTAHVGFD
+1287 EVDKTRGTANIGFD
-1301 YEHVSG
+1301 YEHNSG

-1321 GDDSRVT
+1321 GDDSRIT
-1328 AGISYRF
+1328 AGVSYRF